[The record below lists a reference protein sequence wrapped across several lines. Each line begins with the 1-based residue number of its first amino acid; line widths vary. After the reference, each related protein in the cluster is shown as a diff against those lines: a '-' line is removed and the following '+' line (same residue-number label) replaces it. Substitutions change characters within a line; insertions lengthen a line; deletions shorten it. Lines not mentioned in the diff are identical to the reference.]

1 MKNVLLLITIF
12 YSIDAKLTRPTI
24 CRDCQGKI
32 HTREQLE
39 LTKQPLIID
48 KNETCLNEQYKFIV
62 IVKSG
67 NVQRRNFTRQT
78 WAKEIIEYF
87 NIPVL
92 YAIGY
97 PSNSSL
103 EKQILFEDDIH
114 HDLLQFPILENYYNL
129 TLKTISVLNWYTHYC
144 SNNSNYLLYVDDDVL
159 IHVDKLIMYMNE
171 NSNTNAI
178 EGWFETLGKIQRTGI
193 GGISKEDFPI
203 DIVPDYLWGA
213 AVLYPSNIISNVLI
227 KTIFNTNLPIFF
239 RDDVF
244 INGFIA
250 QEAEIKRQYMK
261 GIVLY
266 DSSEN
271 NLKNN
276 MIVIDFKN
284 EEHRIQ
290 AWNCYRYYIQCNK
303 NTELLISKILVGIC
317 LILIIVYGCWRY
329 LKSTKV
335 YHELKYA
342 LIYWYYG
349 MKNLYKKN
357 IHLNLMMHREQRS
370 TVGTKLMIRRLIYMR
385 RIGTRIGFLCIIIL
399 VFYYLVKN
407 SMY

>member
-1 MKNVLLLITIF
+1 MKNVLFLISIF
-12 YSIDAKLTRPTI
+12 YFIDAKITPTSI

-32 HTREQLE
+32 HSREQLE

-48 KNETCLNEQYKFIV
+48 KNEICLNEKFQFII

-67 NVQRRNFTRQT
+67 NFQRRNFTRQT
-78 WAKEIIEYF
+78 WAKEIIEHF

-92 YAIGY
+92 YAVAY

-103 EKQILFEDDIH
+103 EKQILLEDKIH
-114 HDLLQFPILENYYNL
+114 HDLLQFPIIENYYNL
-129 TLKTISVLNWYTHYC
+129 TLKTISVLIWYTHYC

-171 NSNTNAI
+171 NRNTNSI
-178 EGWFETLGKIQRTGI
+178 EGWFETLGKIQRTGM

-213 AVLYPSNIISNVLI
+213 AVLYPTNILADVLI
-227 KTIFNTNLPIFF
+227 KRIFNTKIPIFF

-250 QEAEIKRQYMK
+250 QEAGINRKSMK
-261 GIVLY
+261 GVVTY
-266 DSSEN
+266 DPSQDDLN
-271 NLKNN
+271 NN

-284 EEHRIQ
+284 EEHRMR

-303 NTELLISKILVGIC
+303 DAPIVLILKILIGIC
-317 LILIIVYGCWRY
+317 VILIIAYICWKY
-329 LKSTKV
+329 FKSTRV
-335 YHELKYA
+335 YHQLKYT
-342 LIYWYYG
+342 LTRRYYG
-349 MKNLYKKN
+349 M
-357 IHLNLMMHREQRS
+357 MRERRP
-370 TVGTKLMIRRLIYMR
+370 TVGGKLPIRRLIYMR
-385 RIGTRIGFLCIIIL
+385 GMGIRIGFVVIL
-399 VFYYLVKN
+399 IFVFYYFVN
-407 SMY
+407 SLI